1 MIGGILML
9 RIIEL
14 ISSVSIAAL
23 ALVGVFLQAGFHQ
36 GRYRLGTFSYYTN
49 LSNLITGVYQL
60 LLFLFALSGS
70 AVYDRLAGAGVRYSL
85 TLMIW
90 VTHLIYHFLLVPD
103 YKKKQGERFKTEW
116 AAFKNLDVHYV
127 VPLLA
132 LAQWLV
138 CADKNVPFV
147 AVFAWLLIPLAY
159 LAFAM
164 LRAQILGPEP
174 KSGVFRY
181 PYSFMDLDEQGPKQW
196 CINVGMALGFYVV
209 LGLALYGVSWLFRI
223 I

>member
-1 MIGGILML
+1 MVFAVERVSSALIAVLAFVGIFM
-9 RIIEL
+9 
-14 ISSVSIAAL
+14 
-23 ALVGVFLQAGFHQ
+23 QAGFHK
-36 GRYRLGTFSYYTN
+36 GKYYLGTFSYYTN
-49 LSNLITGVYQL
+49 LSNLFTGVYQAMIFVGGFTL
-60 LLFLFALSGS
+60 GS
-70 AVYDRLAGAGVRYSL
+70 FYDAVTGAAVRYSL

-116 AAFKNLDVHYV
+116 ATFKNLDVHYV

-132 LAQWLV
+132 VAQWLV

-181 PYSFMDLDEQGPKQW
+181 PYSFMDLDEQGGKQW
-196 CINVGMALGFYVV
+196 CVNVGMALGFYVA
-209 LGLALYGVSWLFRI
+209 LGLVLYGVSWLFRI
-223 I
+223 V

>member
-1 MIGGILML
+1 ML
-9 RIIEL
+9 HIFEL
-14 ISSVSIAAL
+14 ISSLAIAVL
-23 ALVGVFLQAGFHQ
+23 ALVGVFLQAGLHQ

-60 LLFLFALSGS
+60 LLFIFALPGS
-70 AVYDRLAGAGVRYSL
+70 AFYDRLAGAGVRYSL

-103 YKKKQGERFKTEW
+103 YKKKQGEDFKKEW
-116 AAFKNLDVHYV
+116 STFHNLDVHYV

-132 LAQWLV
+132 LLQWLV
-138 CADKNVPFV
+138 CADKNVPFA

-159 LAFAM
+159 LIFAM
-164 LRAQILGPEP
+164 LRAQILGPNP
-174 KSGVFRY
+174 KSGVYRY
-181 PYSFMDLDEQGPKQW
+181 PYSFMDLDEQGLKQW
-196 CINVGMALGFYVV
+196 CVNVGMALAFYIV
-209 LGLALYGVSWLFRI
+209 LGFVLYGVSWIFRI